1 MYKITLLIIC
11 LSISIITFSQVSSI
25 TAFEQQRINY
35 NKNGMLLLGSW
46 SASNIIVSAFASKTN
61 NQQAHYFHNMN
72 IMWNSVN
79 LALATAGY
87 ISAVKETT
95 NNLTLSNVLNHQNK
109 TEKLFLFNT
118 GLDVAYVT
126 AGFYLKEKGN
136 SNINPAKLKGYGD
149 AVIMQ
154 GGFLLLFDAI
164 MYAMHNKHGKNLN
177 NFTDKVQLVA
187 SPLGVAMVYHL

>member
-1 MYKITLLIIC
+1 MYKISLLIIC
-11 LSISIITFSQVSSI
+11 LTIGIATFSQVSSL
-25 TAFEQQRINY
+25 TAFEQERIKY
-35 NKNGMLLLGSW
+35 NKKGMLLLGSW
-46 SASNIIVSAFASKTN
+46 SATNIIISAFASKTN

-72 IMWNSVN
+72 MMWNSVN
-79 LALATAGY
+79 LALATVGY
-87 ISAVKETT
+87 ISASKETT

-136 SNINPAKLKGYGD
+136 SDINPVKLRGYGD
-149 AVIMQ
+149 AVAIQ

-164 MYAMHNKHGKNLN
+164 MYVVHNKHGKNLN
-177 NFTDKVQLVA
+177 KFTDKVQMIA

>member
-1 MYKITLLIIC
+1 MYKISLIIIC
-11 LSISIITFSQVSSI
+11 LFSGIITFSQVNSLPS
-25 TAFEQQRINY
+25 FEQQRIKY
-35 NKNGMLLLGSW
+35 NKKGMLLLGSW
-46 SASNIIVSAFASKTN
+46 SATNIIISGLASKTN

-72 IMWNSVN
+72 MMWNSVN
-79 LALATAGY
+79 LALATVSY
-87 ISAVKETT
+87 ISAGKETT

-126 AGFYLKEKGN
+126 AGFYLKERGN
-136 SNINPAKLKGYGD
+136 SNLNPAKLKGYGD

-154 GGFLLLFDAI
+154 GGFLLLFDAV
-164 MYAMHNKHGKNLN
+164 MYAVHNKHGKNLN

-187 SPLGVAMVYHL
+187 GPLGVAMVYHF

>member
-1 MYKITLLIIC
+1 MYKISLLIFC
-11 LSISIITFSQVSSI
+11 LSIGIITFSQVNSL
-25 TAFEQQRINY
+25 TAFAQHRISY
-35 NKNGMLLLGSW
+35 NKKGMLLLGGW
-46 SASNIIVSAFASKTN
+46 SATNIIVSAFASKTN

-72 IMWNSVN
+72 LMWNSVN
-79 LALATAGY
+79 LALATVGY
-87 ISAVKETT
+87 ISAGKETT

-118 GLDVAYVT
+118 GLDVAYVI
-126 AGFYLKEKGN
+126 AGFYLKERGN

-149 AVIMQ
+149 AVVMQ

-164 MYAMHNKHGKNLN
+164 MYAVHNKHGKDLN

-187 SPLGVAMVYHL
+187 SPLGIAMAYHF

>member
-1 MYKITLLIIC
+1 MYKITLLIVC